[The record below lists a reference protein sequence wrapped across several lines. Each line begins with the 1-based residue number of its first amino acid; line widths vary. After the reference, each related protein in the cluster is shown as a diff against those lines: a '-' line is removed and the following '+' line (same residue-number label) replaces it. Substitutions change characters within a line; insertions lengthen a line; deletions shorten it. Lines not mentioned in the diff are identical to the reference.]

1 VTKLVDFA
9 GSSRQSRANAR
20 SLLDETLKS
29 SSDVIKLAK
38 ELFEFVGILDNSAAL
53 RRALTDPSRTGSEKS
68 DLVRNLFK
76 DKFSNDA
83 INLAAKLAEMRW
95 STHKD
100 IADVFE
106 QLAIEAEASSANLS
120 GQLDRLENELFQIS
134 QIIVRNSDLRQNLN
148 SQQFPENARQE
159 LVSTL
164 IKEKVSPITSRLFT
178 YIVQGLRGRNIENTL
193 SFYQNVIAARR
204 ERIIAHVKSAISLSE
219 AQKQK
224 IADLLTLKIGQP
236 VRVNLEIDNAVIG
249 GVSIRFA
256 DELIDAT
263 IVNRLAEA
271 SRALAG

>member
-1 VTKLVDFA
+1 MTKLVDFA

>member
-1 VTKLVDFA
+1 MTKLVEFA

-38 ELFEFVGILDNSAAL
+38 ELFEFVVILDNSAAL

-76 DKFSNDA
+76 GKFSNDA

-224 IADLLTLKIGQP
+224 IADLLSLKIGQP

>member
-1 VTKLVDFA
+1 MTKLVEFA

>member
-1 VTKLVDFA
+1 MTKLVEFA

-100 IADVFE
+100 FADVFE

-148 SQQFPENARQE
+148 SQQFPEKARQE

>member
-1 VTKLVDFA
+1 MTKLVEFA

-148 SQQFPENARQE
+148 SQQFPEKARQE

>member
-1 VTKLVDFA
+1 VTKLVEFA

-76 DKFSNDA
+76 GKFSNDA

>member
-1 VTKLVDFA
+1 MTKLVEFA

-53 RRALTDPSRTGSEKS
+53 RRALTDPSRQGSEKS

-134 QIIVRNSDLRQNLN
+134 QIILRNSDLRQNLN